1 VDLFAHLFFG
11 EPGFVKAAGRRSGEV
26 FRDDGEGS
34 PETVAFE
41 GAYNLD
47 ACPFL
52 NVVQYFHVP
61 AKAFFVQNETGTAGL
76 CVIGHVPN
84 IGKEAKGAFF
94 ASFWG
99 CFARKKVFFYDILLS
114 FKKSFN

>member
-1 VDLFAHLFFG
+1 MDFLAHFFFG
-11 EPGFVKAAGRRSGEV
+11 ESSLVKAAGCGTGEI
-26 FRDDGEGS
+26 FRDNGERS
-34 PETVAFE
+34 PKTVTFE
-41 GAYNLD
+41 GADNLN

-52 NVVQYFHVP
+52 NVIQYFHVP
-61 AKAFFVQNETGTAGL
+61 AKAFFVQNETGTSGL

-99 CFARKKVFFYDILLS
+99 CFARKKVFFYDIFLS
-114 FKKSFN
+114 FKNSFN